1 MENSSSL
8 PTAGPCPWPSMTPE
22 EWEQLYRELAMP
34 LEEALKMIANMGRQ
48 SNEGL
53 LVENDRAD
61 LSISDEQIMVRAENS
76 HDTAHS
82 NDNNAGSKKFAC
94 DEPKCRY
101 SADWMFNLN
110 RHKRR
115 HLPKEA
121 KETFKVPCT
130 WEGCELTFYQ
140 QSDMEGHIEK
150 VHRKLEPEGPI
161 RRQASTPNNARMAN
175 CPKTY
180 QSHGHFLR
188 HLREKHNITV

>member
-1 MENSSSL
+1 MENSSL
-8 PTAGPCPWPSMTPE
+8 PPEAGPCPWPFLAPE
-22 EWEQLYRELAMP
+22 EWEQLYRELRMP
-34 LEEALKMIANMGRQ
+34 LEEVLEMNANLGRQ
-48 SNEGL
+48 SNEEL
-53 LVENDRAD
+53 LVENGRTD
-61 LSISDEQIMVRAENS
+61 LSMSDEQIMVRAENS
-76 HDTAHS
+76 HETADS
-82 NDNNAGSKKFAC
+82 NDNNAGGKKFAC

-121 KETFKVPCT
+121 KETFK
-130 WEGCELTFYQ
+130 GCELTFYQ
-140 QSDMEGHIEK
+140 QSDMEGHIEN

-161 RRQASTPNNARMAN
+161 RRQTSTPNSARIECPVAN

-188 HLREKHNITV
+188 HLREKHNITA

>member
-61 LSISDEQIMVRAENS
+61 LSISEEQIMVQAENS
-76 HDTAHS
+76 HDTDDNN
-82 NDNNAGSKKFAC
+82 NDNPGGKKFSC
-94 DEPKCRY
+94 DEPKCLY
-101 SADWMFNLN
+101 STDFRFNLG
-110 RHKRR
+110 RHKTI

-121 KETFKVPCT
+121 KEKLKVPCT
-130 WEGCELTFYQ
+130 WEDCGLTFYQ
-140 QSDMEGHIEK
+140 QSDMEGHIEN

-161 RRQASTPNNARMAN
+161 RRQASTPDSSNNNSRSFELIMLNKPTDAPDFECVVR
-175 CPKTY
+175 T
-180 QSHGHFLR
+180 
-188 HLREKHNITV
+188 